1 MEDAME
7 KIVFDSGI
15 KEYQINNNGVLRF
28 NPSDPNVYAR
38 FFDAVDQIE
47 KIEQDL
53 VTKGESIKNSESNDE
68 VANGEAAIRLLR
80 EADKRVKELLGEV
93 FGPGND
99 FDELLGSINIMAV
112 AANGERVVTNFM
124 NALLPVIEREA
135 KKCTELKVDDAVNQ
149 AKMNRAQRR
158 AQK

>member
-1 MEDAME
+1 MEQ
-7 KIVFDSGI
+7 IVFDSGI
-15 KEYQINNNGVLRF
+15 KEYQINNNGILRF

-38 FFDAVDQIE
+38 FYDAVDQIE

-53 VTKGESIKNSESNDE
+53 IVKGESLKNDE
-68 VANGEAAIRLLR
+68 SKDEAANGEAAIRLLQ

-99 FDELLGSINIMAV
+99 FDEMLGGVNIMAV
-112 AANGERVVTNFM
+112 AVNGERVVTNFM

-135 KKCTELKVDDAVNQ
+135 KKCTEQKVGDAVNQ
-149 AKMNRAQRR
+149 AKTNRAQRR